1 MVDRNEILEEIRLL
15 NTDREYIKDYISHVS
30 ENFFIK
36 KEKDKINEEIDNDF
50 DSMILFFTVL
60 NEESRNYGDKVK
72 ECYEWYRCACKLI
85 NEIKQKK
92 HKDDIP
98 DKVLNLN
105 LLECNL
111 IDCFRNDFFIDGNV
125 HGILDKETRDGI
137 VKEAEGKDRPV
148 ITDEEN
154 KETAEEKKVKEEKID
169 MVNHPPHYQICPGLE
184 VIDII
189 DNVTEWLGL
198 TGKEAYHYT
207 QLLGYIL
214 RYKKKNG
221 KEDLEKARFFLNR
234 MIDKYDEYNK
244 KGD

>member
-1 MVDRNEILEEIRLL
+1 MVKTELFEEIRILAS
-15 NTDREYIKDYISHVS
+15 DRDYIKDYISNVS
-30 ENFFIK
+30 EKFFIK
-36 KEKDKINEEIDNDF
+36 KEKDKICKEIDNDY
-50 DSMILFFTVL
+50 DSIILFTTVL
-60 NEESRNYGDKVK
+60 NEESSSYGDKVN
-72 ECYEWYRCACKLI
+72 ECYKWYRNACKI
-85 NEIKQKK
+85 IEKIKESKRK
-92 HKDDIP
+92 NDMP

-105 LLECNL
+105 LLESHL
-111 IDCFRNDFFIDGNV
+111 IDCFRNDFFVNGIIN
-125 HGILDKETRDGI
+125 GILDKETRDGI
-137 VKEAEGKDRPV
+137 VKESEEKDRPV
-148 ITDEEN
+148 IVDEN
-154 KETAEEKKVKEEKID
+154 DKETVKEKKVKEEKID

-244 KGD
+244 